1 LNKITIIGAG
11 RVGETTA
18 QILAEKELCREIAL
32 MDVREG
38 VPEGIALDILQMA
51 PFFEF
56 DCSIS
61 GSNDPQIL
69 RDSDLVIVTAGLPR
83 KPGMSRSDV
92 LEANVG
98 IIDVVTDHI
107 MQYAPN
113 ALVLIVSNPVDALTY
128 RVAQR
133 TGWDRSRIFGQAGVL
148 DASRMASFI
157 AQETGF
163 SALDIT
169 TMVLGGHGDT
179 MVPVP
184 RFCTINGIPLS
195 HFIAEERIE
204 AIMERTRTGGAE
216 ILALR
221 KNSSA
226 YDAPGAAVAAMVDA
240 IVNNR
245 RRVLSCVA
253 LLEGE
258 YGETDLAMGV
268 PCVLGE
274 KGVESIVELDL
285 NDRER
290 ADFDGSAASVR
301 ADIERLRNIA
311 S

>member
-1 LNKITIIGAG
+1 MNKITIIGAG

-18 QILAEKELCREIAL
+18 QILAEEELCREIAL
-32 MDVREG
+32 LDVRED

-56 DCSIS
+56 DCSIN
-61 GSNDPQIL
+61 GSNDPKIL
-69 RDSDLVIVTAGLPR
+69 KDSELVIVTAGLPR

-92 LEANVG
+92 LEANVA
-98 IIDVVTDHI
+98 IIDQVTDQI
-107 MQYAPN
+107 MEYAPS
-113 ALVLIVSNPVDALTY
+113 AMVLMVSNPVDALTY

-133 TGWDRSRIFGQAGVL
+133 TGWERRRIFGQAGVL
-148 DASRMASFI
+148 DAARMASFI

-169 TMVLGGHGDT
+169 TLVLGGHGDT

-184 RFCTINGIPLS
+184 RFCTINGIPIS
-195 HFIAEERIE
+195 HFMSAERID
-204 AIMERTRTGGAE
+204 AINQRTRQGGAE

-245 RRVLSCVA
+245 RRLLSCVA

-258 YGETDLAMGV
+258 YGESDIAMGV

-274 KGVESIVELDL
+274 RGVESIVELDL
-285 NDRER
+285 NARER
-290 ADFDGSAASVR
+290 ADFEHSAASVR
-301 ADIERLRNIA
+301 VDIERLRQMG
-311 S
+311 